1 MDQTAEGNNGSNDKR
16 TESNAQHKHNEGYG
30 VIPQVISFVFL
41 ERNKVDEILKF
52 KLPELIRK
60 RYNNFFQ
67 SVVRALELDRHQ
79 QSLLPKAS
87 GSTARQVRE
96 YIPRSGMKKYNQ
108 ALSNL
113 IPIRYQ
119 NQYVS

>member
-1 MDQTAEGNNGSNDKR
+1 MKYFNFRIN
-16 TESNAQHKHNEGYG
+16 
-30 VIPQVISFVFL
+30 L
-41 ERNKVDEILKF
+41 EDITV
-52 KLPELIRK
+52 P
-60 RYNNFFQ
+60 FQ
-67 SVVRALELDRHQ
+67 SSVRSLEPDRQQ

-96 YIPRSGMKKYNQ
+96 YIPKSGMKKYNH

-119 NQYVS
+119 NQYVLSRKSFIVI